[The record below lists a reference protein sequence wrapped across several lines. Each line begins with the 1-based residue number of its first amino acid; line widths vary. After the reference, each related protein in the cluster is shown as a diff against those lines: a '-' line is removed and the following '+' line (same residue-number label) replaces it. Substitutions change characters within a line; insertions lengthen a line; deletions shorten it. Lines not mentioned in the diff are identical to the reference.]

1 MTTVTDELSDDDMQ
15 RLAARS
21 YLALADLL
29 DTLPGERWDT
39 QSLCEEWRVREVVAH
54 LTMPAR
60 YTEEAFMAELRDC
73 EFDFGKLS
81 NRVASRDAQLPV
93 SRLAGNLRDEVL
105 HRWVPPGGGHQG
117 ALTHVVIHGLDIT
130 VPLGEPPRSPEEAI
144 RAVLDGLTRGG
155 GFAHFG
161 TDISGRALHA
171 TDIDWS
177 YGSGSPLR
185 GSAADLVL
193 HISGRELPAGRLQGT
208 PTS

>member
-1 MTTVTDELSDDDMQ
+1 MTVAGDLTDEEMQ
-15 RLAARS
+15 RLVARS
-21 YLALADLL
+21 YVALADLL
-29 DTLPGERWDT
+29 GTLPAARWDT
-39 QSLCEEWRVREVVAH
+39 PSLCEEWRVREVVAH
-54 LTMPAR
+54 MTMPAR
-60 YTEEAFMAELRDC
+60 YSEEAFMAELRDC

-93 SRLAGNLRDEVL
+93 GELAGNLRDEVL
-105 HRWVPPGGGHQG
+105 HQWVPPGGGYQG
-117 ALTHVVIHGLDIT
+117 ALSHVVIHGLDIT
-130 VPLGEPPRSPEEAI
+130 VPLGKPPRSPDTAI

-155 GFAHFG
+155 GHAHFG

-193 HISGRELPAGRLQGT
+193 HISGRKLPAGRLQGG
-208 PTS
+208 